1 MRSQHR
7 LFVSLS
13 VASSLLMTASLSFA
27 QPRAEDPAVW
37 PTRPVKLVVPTAPG
51 QASDALA
58 RLLADNFSKA
68 FGKSFVVDNRPGAG
82 GSIGLAGVATAAAD
96 GYTLVIASSGP
107 LTMSPAVYA
116 KQSFD
121 PLKDFEPI
129 ANIALTPQVIA
140 VSGNGPYK
148 NLADLT
154 AAAKQKYLPFAI
166 PSLGST
172 AHFAYAAFTR
182 SAKVEFNLIPFRGNV
197 QGASQVMAGDVA
209 AMYDTVPGALSL
221 IKAGKLRAI
230 ALAAAQRSP
239 FLPDTPTL
247 AEQGVAGADVVGWI
261 GLAAPA
267 GTPPVILDKLN
278 AQVRQFLATGATQE
292 SLKKLAFVP
301 VEDSSRAAFAKT
313 IQSEL
318 SRWSK
323 LAKDANIR
331 AE

>member
-1 MRSQHR
+1 MRCKHR
-7 LFVSLS
+7 LVVSLS
-13 VASSLLMTASLSFA
+13 VASSMLMAASPSFA
-27 QPRAEDPAVW
+27 QLRAEDPAVW

-58 RLLADNFSKA
+58 RLLADYFSKA

-82 GSIGLAGVATAAAD
+82 GSIGLGAVAAAAPD
-96 GYTLVIASSGP
+96 GYTLVIGSSGP
-107 LTMSPAVYA
+107 LTMSPAIYP
-116 KQSFD
+116 KLSFD
-121 PLKDFEPI
+121 PIKDFEPI
-129 ANIALTPQVIA
+129 ANIALTPQLIA
-140 VSGNGPYK
+140 VSSSGPYK
-148 NLADLT
+148 TLADLT
-154 AAAKQKYLPFAI
+154 AAAKQRYLPFAI

-182 SAKVEFNLIPFRGNV
+182 SAKVEFNLIPFRGNA

-230 ALAAAQRSP
+230 AVAGTQRSP
-239 FLPDTPTL
+239 FLPDTPTF
-247 AEQGVAGADVVGWI
+247 AEQGVAGADVIGWI

-267 GTPPVILDKLN
+267 KTPSLILDKLN
-278 AQVRQFLATGATQE
+278 AQVRLFLESAAIQE
-292 SLKKLAFVP
+292 SLKNMAFVP
-301 VEDSSRAAFAKT
+301 VADSSRSAFAKT
-313 IQSEL
+313 IQSET
-318 SRWSK
+318 SRWAK

>member
-1 MRSQHR
+1 MHCKHK
-7 LFVSLS
+7 L
-13 VASSLLMTASLSFA
+13 VASLCIAGSVLAAAAPSFA
-27 QPRAEDPAVW
+27 QPRAEAPALW
-37 PTRPVKLVVPTAPG
+37 PTRPVKLVVPTAPD
-51 QASDALA
+51 QASNALA

-82 GSIGLAGVATAAAD
+82 GSIGLGGVATAAPD

-121 PLKDFEPI
+121 PIKDFEPI
-129 ANIALTPQVIA
+129 ANIALTPQLIA
-140 VSGNGPYK
+140 VSSAGPYK
-148 NLADLT
+148 TLADLT
-154 AAAKQKYLPFAI
+154 AAAKQRSLPFAI

-172 AHFAYAAFTR
+172 AHFAYAAYAR
-182 SAKVEFNLIPFRGNV
+182 SAKVDFNLIPFRSNV

-221 IKAGKLRAI
+221 IKAGKLRAV
-230 ALAAAQRSP
+230 AVAATQRSP

-247 AEQGVAGADVVGWI
+247 AEQGVAGAEVVGWI

-267 GTPPVILDKLN
+267 GTPAVILDKLN
-278 AQVRQFLATGATQE
+278 AQVRTFLDSVATQE
-292 SLKKLAFVP
+292 SLKGMAFVA
-301 VEDSSRAAFAKT
+301 VEDSSRSAFAKT

-318 SRWSK
+318 ARWAK
-323 LAKDANIR
+323 LAKEANIR